1 MLAGAAVGAA
11 LLGQGGGGRARGGG
25 GSRSNSS
32 GGGGEGHQH
41 DAIDQDKTADD
52 STSDDVGGGV
62 ARRMSDSGEESAAM
76 TRTSI
81 PVAVCQQRAS
91 ALRVVSSLTRL
102 PVERNPNH
110 IPTREELITM
120 DTELRHLLYV
130 VIPDRR
136 PHNRGRPRNNELARV
151 KYISGNALP
160 NFQLG
165 KLPRAEDLLV
175 LFLPALQMT
184 DPATKKTAP
193 SKLEQQFAAGAI
205 ETCLGICI
213 SIQ

>member
-1 MLAGAAVGAA
+1 M
-11 LLGQGGGGRARGGG
+11 
-25 GSRSNSS
+25 
-32 GGGGEGHQH
+32 
-41 DAIDQDKTADD
+41 
-52 STSDDVGGGV
+52 
-62 ARRMSDSGEESAAM
+62 
-76 TRTSI
+76 
-81 PVAVCQQRAS
+81 
-91 ALRVVSSLTRL
+91 
-102 PVERNPNH
+102 ERDPNH
-110 IPTREELITM
+110 IPTQEGLIAM

-160 NFQLG
+160 NLQLG

-175 LFLPALQMT
+175 LFLPAVHMT

-205 ETCLGICI
+205 KTCPEIFI